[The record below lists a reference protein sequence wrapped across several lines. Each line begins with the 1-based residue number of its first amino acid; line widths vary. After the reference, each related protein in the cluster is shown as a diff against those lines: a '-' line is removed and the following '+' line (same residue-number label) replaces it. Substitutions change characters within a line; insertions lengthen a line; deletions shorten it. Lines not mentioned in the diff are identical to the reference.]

1 MVKPFFLS
9 TPRGRRLALHHPGT
23 RPDHPLGLVVHVHP
37 FAEEMNKA
45 RRMAA
50 LQARALAAE
59 GFAVLQIDL
68 MGCGDS
74 EGALADTR
82 WDDWLDD
89 VAHATTWLRQQ
100 HPGTA
105 SETPPLWL
113 WGLRAGAL
121 LAAAAARERAAQIGP
136 CHLLLWQP
144 VVKGQAHL
152 QQFLRLITAGAL
164 DGAQRRTQAELRA
177 QLQSGQCLEVAGY
190 RLPPAL
196 ALGLEAASLLPTAAQ
211 GTRHLLWLET
221 STREEPALLPAS
233 LPVIEDW
240 KAQGWQVQALA
251 VRGPAFWQTTE
262 IEDAPALLQATNRA
276 VLAT

>member
-23 RPDHPLGLVVHVHP
+23 RPDQPLGLVVHVHP

-74 EGALADTR
+74 EGDLADTR

-105 SETPPLWL
+105 SEAPPLWL

-121 LAAAAARERAAQIGP
+121 LAEARRSSCG
-136 CHLLLWQP
+136 
-144 VVKGQAHL
+144 
-152 QQFLRLITAGAL
+152 
-164 DGAQRRTQAELRA
+164 
-177 QLQSGQCLEVAGY
+177 
-190 RLPPAL
+190 
-196 ALGLEAASLLPTAAQ
+196 
-211 GTRHLLWLET
+211 
-221 STREEPALLPAS
+221 
-233 LPVIEDW
+233 
-240 KAQGWQVQALA
+240 
-251 VRGPAFWQTTE
+251 
-262 IEDAPALLQATNRA
+262 
-276 VLAT
+276 